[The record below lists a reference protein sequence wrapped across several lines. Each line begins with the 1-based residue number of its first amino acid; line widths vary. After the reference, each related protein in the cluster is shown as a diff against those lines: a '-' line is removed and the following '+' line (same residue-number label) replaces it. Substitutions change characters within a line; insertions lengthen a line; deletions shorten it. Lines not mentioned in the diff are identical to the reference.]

1 MLFLIAFA
9 LSFFALLGN
18 QVSYFLWIEICQHLT
33 TAICVFFWFA
43 FWSLFQLY
51 FVYSPTKTH
60 FQVPFRGFGSSLLK
74 SAVMMIGE
82 FEFDT
87 TFNTMHEAGGRTES
101 SVVWFEAVTIIQFV
115 LFLVIMT
122 ILIMNLLVSLKFTWS
137 EGATCSQVKMQRK
150 IQLYR

>member
-1 MLFLIAFA
+1 MCSFDLHFEVYFNFILFT
-9 LSFFALLGN
+9 
-18 QVSYFLWIEICQHLT
+18 H
-33 TAICVFFWFA
+33 
-43 FWSLFQLY
+43 
-51 FVYSPTKTH
+51 PTKTH

-137 EGATCSQVKMQRK
+137 GGATCSQVKMQRK
-150 IQLYR
+150 IQFYR